1 MRTLILMSLLGL
13 SACKQ
18 SYSLY
23 DESYNTEL
31 KQGYGPDLVR
41 SFYGDNALKYCE
53 QGKVLYQTCI
63 NHDEL
68 KEKGS
73 TKIVF
78 DCNKGLSFNKSY
90 ISQLTCR
97 KEYVF
102 IF

>member
-1 MRTLILMSLLGL
+1 MRALILISLLGL

-23 DESYNTEL
+23 SEGYNTEL
-31 KQGYGPDLVR
+31 KQGYGPDLVE

-53 QGKVLYQTCI
+53 QGKVLYKTGI
-63 NHDEL
+63 NYDEL
-68 KEKGS
+68 TEKGS

-78 DCNKGLSFNKSY
+78 HYNSSNKSY
-90 ISQLTCR
+90 ISQQTCK